1 LRSEA
6 IFLGWDR
13 SSGGCR
19 VAGGPLPASCLTRH
33 AALITSLYIVLAMTV
48 VLGLIVIDA
57 RALIIAY
64 GYEQDI
70 DGCDCDIHII
80 SADFVS

>member
-1 LRSEA
+1 
-6 IFLGWDR
+6 
-13 SSGGCR
+13 
-19 VAGGPLPASCLTRH
+19 
-33 AALITSLYIVLAMTV
+33 MTG
-48 VLGLIVIDA
+48 VLGLSAIGTN
-57 RALIIAY
+57 ALIIAY